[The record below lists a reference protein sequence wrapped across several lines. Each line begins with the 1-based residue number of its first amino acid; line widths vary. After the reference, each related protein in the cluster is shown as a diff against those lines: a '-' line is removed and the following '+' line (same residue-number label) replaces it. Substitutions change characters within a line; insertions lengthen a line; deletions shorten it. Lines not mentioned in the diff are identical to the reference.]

1 MPHRAFPAGCGPPSG
16 LRVWPPFYT
25 VQIMVSCTCLNTSR
39 HKVLTTRLGGEAS
52 AVPTAPDRPLDSA
65 RRVRVSR
72 LPVMQEL
79 SRGLG
84 LDQTQSP
91 PTLWL
96 WLGKGKK
103 RTGAALWAMAGSKP
117 VSLTPH
123 PALNQGP

>member
-25 VQIMVSCTCLNTSR
+25 VQTMVSCTCLNTSR

-52 AVPTAPDRPLDSA
+52 GVPTAPGSP
-65 RRVRVSR
+65 SR
-72 LPVMQEL
+72 FCQAGPGQSTPSYAGV

-96 WLGKGKK
+96 WLGKGKE
-103 RTGAALWAMAGSKP
+103 RTGAALWSMAGSKP